1 MLCGDTE
8 KVILEYTLTDN
19 KLEKENPI
27 DFPVHLQDNIVLRF
41 YDKNGLINDKSY
53 AFIKTHDNVKK
64 VKIIKNGELC
74 ACEMPP
80 FVTHNTFFKLKVLI
94 LQGRKKMIT
103 NELIIP
109 IRTNDYLDYNRTI
122 AHIFPKHK
130 GAIDDEFMYEKDG
143 WDVASDGMSEL
154 EIRELIKDKADVEHK
169 HIHDDI
175 TDWDEEVEEDLD
187 LFLLNI
193 TDKIREI

>member
-1 MLCGDTE
+1 M
-8 KVILEYTLTDN
+8 ILEYTITDN

-27 DFPVHLQDNIVLRF
+27 DYPVHLQNNIILRF
-41 YDKNGLINDKSY
+41 NDKNGLINDKSY

-74 ACEMPP
+74 ACELPP
-80 FVTHNTFFKLKVLI
+80 FTTHNTFFKLKVLV
-94 LQGRKKMIT
+94 LQDKHQMIT

-109 IRTNDYLDYNRTI
+109 IRVSDYLDYNRTL
-122 AHIFPKHK
+122 AHIFPKSK
-130 GAIDDEFMYEKDG
+130 RPLDDEEMYERSSD
-143 WDVASDGMSEL
+143 WDVASDGMTES
-154 EIRELIKDKADVEHK
+154 EIRELIKDKADVGHK
-169 HIHDDI
+169 HIHKDI